1 MHISFS
7 SRLESLLNI
16 GMPLRNSTL
25 HCRWILLGVLFGSAQ
40 AIADAALP
48 EPYQIVQRTTE
59 QVIAIIGDGK
69 AYYDKD
75 PARFNRQVETVM
87 DKVVDFES
95 FARGVMGPYA
105 GAQRYQALK
114 TEQEKTEFRARVQRF
129 SETFKHGLVET
140 YAKGLLKFDGQ
151 RIETLPPRKG
161 DDVASG
167 NVSVLQNIYGS
178 ADKPYVVQYSMR
190 RNRDGVWKLQNVII
204 EGINL
209 GQTYRSQF
217 AAAADRHRGDLDQ
230 VIATWRV
237 EPQIDGAQDGDK
249 AGDKK

>member
-1 MHISFS
+1 MCFSF
-7 SRLESLLNI
+7 RNKYRFYCCALLA
-16 GMPLRNSTL
+16 LWL
-25 HCRWILLGVLFGSAQ
+25 ASAETF
-40 AIADAALP
+40 ADATLP
-48 EPYQIVQRTTE
+48 EPYQIVQQTTE
-59 QVIAIIGDGK
+59 QVIAIIRDGK
-69 AYYDKD
+69 SYYDKD
-75 PARFNRQVETVM
+75 PARFNQQIETVM
-87 DKVVDFES
+87 NKVVDFES

-105 GAQRYQALK
+105 GAQRYQAL
-114 TEQEKTEFRARVQRF
+114 TSEQEKNDFRARIARF

-151 RIETLPPRKG
+151 KIETLPPHKG

-167 NVSVLQNIYGS
+167 SVAVLQNIYGA

-217 AAAADRHRGDLDQ
+217 AAAADHYHGDLEQ
-230 VIATWRV
+230 VIANWHV
-237 EPQIDGAQDGDK
+237 EPQIADTKDGGTK
-249 AGDKK
+249 AGAKR